1 MLSEKE
7 KAEFLEASRSEKLR
21 EDCRILSAR
30 ARTPVKS
37 PNSDKILA
45 FMSGYNAFINHARR
59 PFKKIEGTNF
69 KL

>member
-30 ARTPVKS
+30 ARQPIKAG
-37 PNSDKILA
+37 PDRIIA

-59 PFKKIEGTNF
+59 PFRKIEGTNF